1 MTNDKKMMKNKNNTQ
16 FCLLSLLGILF
27 VVDGHLSGGLFDL
40 NGLLPYYSF
49 HMPLF
54 VFISGYFYQS
64 GSEQDIPGY
73 IKKKFMRLMV
83 PYFIWNLF
91 YGILAQVFR
100 QYGFSFGEPVTL
112 ETLFVEPFRHGYQF
126 ILNHAAWFVP
136 TLFLVQVANICLMR
150 ILCVFHVGKRAE
162 KNGQSIGADGDM
174 EGRSFVSGVK
184 SAQWLVY
191 MRTVLYFLIG
201 LAGIYTAMEVS
212 TAGFW
217 LTFVKAAF
225 LLPFYGAG
233 ILYRE
238 RLEARDRIGS
248 GWYFSVILSIAL
260 LLALSGRR
268 LVYAVSD
275 CSDFTGY
282 VLPYLTGFLGIA
294 FWLRVCRI
302 LAPSFAESRLA
313 AFVGRNTYAVMMHHM
328 MVLFVIR
335 TGYAFFAKYFGMF
348 PDFSFVSYKNDFY
361 YTYIPEGLPQLRIL
375 YLILAVAVPLCLEAG
390 IYRGKRILKDRIRI
404 HK

>member
-27 VVDGHLSGGLFDL
+27 VVDGHLSGGLFDM
-40 NGLLPYYSF
+40 NGLFPYYAF

-100 QYGFSFGEPVTL
+100 QYGFAFGEPVTL

-150 ILCVFHVGKRAE
+150 ILCVFHAGELAE
-162 KNGQSIGADGDM
+162 KNVQSIGVDGAM
-174 EGRSFVSGVK
+174 EGMSFVSGAN
-184 SAQWLVY
+184 SAQWPVY
-191 MRTVLYFLIG
+191 IRTVLYFLIG

-212 TAGFW
+212 RAGFW
-217 LTFVKAAF
+217 LTFIKTAF

-233 ILYRE
+233 MLYRE
-238 RLEARDRIGS
+238 RLEARDRAGS

-313 AFVGRNTYAVMMHHM
+313 AFAGRNTYAVMMHHM

-390 IYRGKRILKDRIRI
+390 MYRGKRILKDRIRI